1 MDPLLL
7 ILRLVHIVLGSVWV
21 GIVVFNT
28 LFLGPAIAD
37 AGPDGGKVMA
47 ALQKRGMLT
56 FLPVISLITLLSGV
70 WLLWEVS
77 LGFNEHYF
85 HTAAGHAFAG
95 GGVMAIVAYLIGI
108 TILRPSLLGAAALA
122 QGMAQITD
130 ETDRTTG
137 QAKIQR
143 LRGRARS
150 SGYVVATLL
159 VLATA
164 AMAVGRYL

>member
-7 ILRLVHIVLGSVWV
+7 ILRILHIVLGSVWV

-28 LFLGPAIAD
+28 LFLGPVLGAL
-37 AGPDGGKVMA
+37 GPDGGKVMG

-56 FLPVISLITLLSGV
+56 FLPVISLITVLSGI
-70 WLLWEVS
+70 WLLWKVS
-77 LGFNEHYF
+77 VGFNEHYF

-108 TILRPSLLGAAALA
+108 SVMRPSLLRAAALT
-122 QGMAQITD
+122 QEMALLTD
-130 ETDRTTG
+130 EGERSTR
-137 QAKIQR
+137 QQQVHA
-143 LRGRARS
+143 LRARART
-150 SGYVVATLL
+150 SGQVVATLL

>member
-7 ILRLVHIVLGSVWV
+7 TLRILHIVLGSVWV

-28 LFLGPAIAD
+28 FFLGPAIAEV
-37 AGPDGGKVMA
+37 GPDGGKVMA

-56 FLPVISLITLLSGV
+56 FLPIISLITLLSGV
-70 WLLWEVS
+70 WLLWIASV
-77 LGFNEHYF
+77 GFDPHYF
-85 HTAAGHAFAG
+85 HSRAGHAFSVG
-95 GGVMAIVAYLIGI
+95 GGLAIVAYLVGI
-108 TILRPSLLGAAALA
+108 TLMRPSLLRAGALA
-122 QGMAQITD
+122 QGMSQVTD
-130 ETDRTTG
+130 EAERTARG
-137 QAKIQR
+137 AEIQR

-150 SGYVVATLL
+150 SGQVVATLL